1 MTRIAFLGLG
11 RMGSLMAAR
20 LVAAG
25 HDLAVWNRTAERT
38 APLVEAGA
46 TAAGSPA
53 EAVAG
58 AELVIS
64 MLFGPEAVEE
74 VYADAAEAL
83 KPGTIVVEMST
94 IGPDAL
100 AALKNALPDGVRLI
114 DAPVKGS
121 LPAASSGELG
131 IYVGAEDADLAEA
144 AEVLGVLGKVKHVG
158 GPGAGA
164 SVKLLV
170 NLVLGSWFVMVAE
183 ALALADKL
191 GVETDAALTALEG
204 TAVGS
209 LVPRVRAK
217 LENPGS
223 TQFSLGLAEKDLRLV
238 LDAGGVA
245 GGVAAGAQ
253 EKFAAAVADGLA
265 ENDIS
270 AVLNHVRGK

>member
-1 MTRIAFLGLG
+1 
-11 RMGSLMAAR
+11 MGALMAAR

-25 HDLAVWNRTAERT
+25 HDLTVWNRTVDKT

-46 TAAGSPA
+46 TAAATPA

-58 AELVIS
+58 AEIVIS
-64 MLFGPEAVEE
+64 MLFGPDAVRE
-74 VYADAAEAL
+74 VYANAAEAL
-83 KPGTIVVEMST
+83 QPGTIVVELRET
-94 IGPDAL
+94 
-100 AALKNALPDGVRLI
+100 LPDGVRLI

-131 IYVGAEDADLAEA
+131 IYAGAADADLAEA
-144 AEVLGVLGKVKHVG
+144 ADVLAVLGKVEHVG
-158 GPGAGA
+158 PTGTGA

-170 NLVLGSWFVMVAE
+170 NLVLGSSFVMVAE
-183 ALALADKL
+183 ALALADEL
-191 GVETDAALTALEG
+191 GAGTDAALTALEG

-238 LDAGGVA
+238 LG
-245 GGVAAGAQ
+245 
-253 EKFAAAVADGLA
+253 ADGLA